1 MIEKTVIIGGVAGGA
16 TAAAR
21 LRRRNEEMQIVL
33 VERGDNIS
41 YANCG
46 LPYYIGDVI
55 PNRGALLLQSP
66 EQMKKKYNVDVRIKN
81 EVIKIIPDE
90 KTVRIK
96 DLNSGEIYEE
106 SYDHLVIATGSSPL
120 VPPLPG
126 IDAENIFTL
135 WTVADTDRI
144 KEYIENHNV
153 KKAAVIGGGFIGL
166 EMAENLHQRG
176 ISVSVIEMADQVM
189 APLDKEMANLVHEDL
204 VKNEVD
210 LFLSDGVKSFSAESD
225 GTLIRLNSG
234 REMKADLILLAIGI
248 KPNSELASD
257 AGIKLNERKGIV
269 VNDYL
274 ETSIPDIYAVGDV
287 IAVENYISKKPAMI
301 PLAGPANKQA
311 RILADNLCGAYRR
324 YKGSM
329 GTAIARV
336 FDLSVASVGLNEK
349 QLNQAGKVKHEDYET
364 VLINQKSHAGYYPG
378 SSMMTLKLIFDR
390 DGAIFGAQIVGKDGV
405 DKRIDTIASVMA
417 MNGSVFDLAELE
429 LAYAPPYSSAKDP
442 VNMLGFVAENL
453 LSGLIRFVEW
463 DEVDAMIA
471 SRSEK
476 DDFIILDVT
485 EEAERRVYAI
495 ESSVHIPLG
504 QLRDRIDELDQDK
517 LIIPYCA
524 IGVRSYIASRIL
536 MQNGF
541 EQVAALSGGI
551 TFYRSMHYA
560 DEI

>member
-144 KEYIENHNV
+144 KKYIENHSV

-210 LFLSDGVKSFSAESD
+210 LFLSDGVKSFSDESD

-234 REMKADLILLAIGI
+234 RQMKADLILLAIGI
-248 KPNSELASD
+248 KPNSELALD

-311 RILADNLCGAYRR
+311 RILADNLCGAHRR

-390 DGAIFGAQIVGKDGV
+390 EGAIFGAQIVGKDGV

-504 QLRDRIDELDQDK
+504 QLRERIDELDQDK

>member
-176 ISVSVIEMADQVM
+176 ISVSVIEMADQRT
-189 APLDKEMANLVHEDL
+189 ALFRSRGSREILKKKDTGSAEFDIFYEYALQEILDDRVIAENVKTGERKEFRADTVLLAMGLRPRFDL
-204 VKNEVD
+204 VGA
-210 LFLSDGVKSFSAESD
+210 LRHSC
-225 GTLIRLNSG
+225 
-234 REMKADLILLAIGI
+234 
-248 KPNSELASD
+248 P
-257 AGIKLNERKGIV
+257 
-269 VNDYL
+269 
-274 ETSIPDIYAVGDV
+274 ETSVAIVGDC
-287 IAVENYISKKPAMI
+287 N
-301 PLAGPANKQA
+301 
-311 RILADNLCGAYRR
+311 
-324 YKGSM
+324 
-329 GTAIARV
+329 
-336 FDLSVASVGLNEK
+336 
-349 QLNQAGKVKHEDYET
+349 NQAGTISEAV
-364 VLINQKSHAGYYPG
+364 NQAFQSC
-378 SSMMTLKLIFDR
+378 L
-390 DGAIFGAQIVGKDGV
+390 
-405 DKRIDTIASVMA
+405 
-417 MNGSVFDLAELE
+417 
-429 LAYAPPYSSAKDP
+429 
-442 VNMLGFVAENL
+442 
-453 LSGLIRFVEW
+453 
-463 DEVDAMIA
+463 
-471 SRSEK
+471 
-476 DDFIILDVT
+476 
-485 EEAERRVYAI
+485 
-495 ESSVHIPLG
+495 HI
-504 QLRDRIDELDQDK
+504 
-517 LIIPYCA
+517 
-524 IGVRSYIASRIL
+524 
-536 MQNGF
+536 
-541 EQVAALSGGI
+541 
-551 TFYRSMHYA
+551 
-560 DEI
+560 